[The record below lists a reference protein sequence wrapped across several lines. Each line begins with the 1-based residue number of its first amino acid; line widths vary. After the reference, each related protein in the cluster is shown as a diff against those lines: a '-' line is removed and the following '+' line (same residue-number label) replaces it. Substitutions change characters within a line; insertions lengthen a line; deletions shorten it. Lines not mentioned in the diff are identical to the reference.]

1 MESLV
6 NMNLETY
13 VSALGSKSPVPGGGG
28 TAALA
33 GALAASLGQMVGS
46 LTVGKKK
53 YAAVEEE
60 MRKALSEAK
69 ALSDDLLS
77 LVDRDAAA
85 FEPLSKAYGLPKDT
99 EEEKAYREEIMEKCL
114 HDAAEVPFAIL
125 VTLAKVTP
133 LLSFFAANG
142 SVLALSDAG
151 CGAALAAGAAKSA
164 LLNVLINTKSMTDRA
179 HAEELSFKAQKLC
192 GEITDDAEAVYG
204 IVLNRYL

>member
-1 MESLV
+1 MQNLT
-6 NMNLETY
+6 NMNLESY
-13 VSALGSKSPVPGGGG
+13 ISALGSKSPVPGGGG

-60 MRKALSEAK
+60 MQKAISEAQTL
-69 ALSDDLLS
+69 AENLLS
-77 LVDRDAAA
+77 LIDKDAEA
-85 FEPLSKAYGLPKDT
+85 FEPLSKAYGLPKET
-99 EEEKAYREEIMEKCL
+99 EEEKANREIVMEKCL
-114 HDAAEVPFAIL
+114 KGAAAVPFAIL
-125 VTLAKVTP
+125 ETLTKVTP

-164 LLNVLINTKSMTDRA
+164 LLNVLINTKSMTDHA
-179 HAEELSFKAQKLC
+179 YAEEISFKARKLC
-192 GEITDDAEAVYG
+192 SEIVDDAEAVYG
-204 IVLNRYL
+204 IVLSRYI